1 MSKIKTRDI
10 SPVQSGLAE
19 TMEHTSSECVGR
31 DEIILRS
38 NTKITNHTDDS
49 LGKMLEESDGAYIA
63 RKNILKF
70 KRKIILT
77 RRDKFTSSTFR
88 E

>member
-19 TMEHTSSECVGR
+19 TMEHTSSDCVGR

-38 NTKITNHTDDS
+38 NTKITNHTDGS
-49 LGKMLEESDGAYIA
+49 LGKMLEESDGAS
-63 RKNILKF
+63 K
-70 KRKIILT
+70 
-77 RRDKFTSSTFR
+77 
-88 E
+88 